1 MTDKPL
7 TLTRGH
13 WTFVWHGGRLM
24 DVFHTSRPNMAL
36 DTIQAGPYNWQ
47 AGKSDATPATANR
60 AADEWVRDYADDY
73 ERNALPYS

>member
-24 DVFHTSRPNMAL
+24 DVFHTSKPNMAL

-47 AGKSDATPATANR
+47 ANR